1 MHRDF
6 AIECKCSHRRER
18 FQLAFA
24 RAALEIVPK
33 GEATA
38 YEPSG
43 SGLKLLA
50 DTELSLERPLAR
62 LREVYG
68 DELKIAPP
76 LVRYKQGR
84 QLEEPYMGL
93 RVLCGPQHFDILR
106 ADLLERDAKILDSEI
121 NPRFGVLRAE
131 APLAKLVG
139 YPAQFERITQG
150 RGQLAMWLSHFAP
163 VRPEPPGGNAA

>member
-24 RAALEIVPK
+24 RAAMEIVPK
-33 GEATA
+33 DEATA
-38 YEPSG
+38 CEPSG
-43 SGLKLLA
+43 SGLTLLA
-50 DTELSLERPLAR
+50 DTELSLERPLTR

-76 LVRYKQGR
+76 LVRYKQGK

-93 RVLCGPQHFDILR
+93 RMLCGPQHFEILR
-106 ADLLERDAKILDSEI
+106 ADLLERNATILDSEL
-121 NPRFGVLRAE
+121 NARFGVLRAE
-131 APLAKLVG
+131 APLAELVG
-139 YPAQFERITQG
+139 YPAHFERVTNR